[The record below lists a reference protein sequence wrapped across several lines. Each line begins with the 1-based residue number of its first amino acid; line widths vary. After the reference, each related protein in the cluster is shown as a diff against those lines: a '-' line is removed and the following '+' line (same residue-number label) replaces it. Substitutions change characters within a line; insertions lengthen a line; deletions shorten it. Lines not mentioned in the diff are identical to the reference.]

1 MDLAGASKFYESG
14 LQTVESSK
22 GYRTFVIVNNIVMI
36 SAIIGLIIV
45 LIVFWNDITSQVKT
59 IYNDVQTVENYISE
73 MESSNLVANVTAIVD
88 NTNSI
93 VADIAKLVPKSS
105 IAMMAAP
112 SAADYESQR
121 ISAAAYGPSEHK
133 SSKGGRFNS
142 VASSYW

>member
-45 LIVFWNDITSQVKT
+45 LIIFWNDITSQVKT
-59 IYNDVQTVENYISE
+59 IYHDVQIVEKYINE
-73 MESSNLVANVTAIVD
+73 MESSQLVESVTTIVE

-93 VADIAKLVPKSS
+93 VADISKLVPKTSS
-105 IAMMAAP
+105 IMMAAP
-112 SAADYESQR
+112 PSVAAADYASQR
-121 ISAAAYGPSEHK
+121 IAGPTEHK
-133 SSKGGRFNS
+133 SAKGGRFNS

>member
-45 LIVFWNDITSQVKT
+45 LIVFWNDITHQVKT
-59 IYNDVQTVENYISE
+59 IYNDVQVVENYISE
-73 MESSNLVANVTAIVD
+73 MESSQLVDKVSAIVE

-93 VADIAKLVPKSS
+93 VADIAKLVPKTS
-105 IAMMAAP
+105 IAMMAP
-112 SAADYESQR
+112 SAAEYSSQR
-121 ISAAAYGPSEHK
+121 ITASVPMEHK
-133 SSKGGRFNS
+133 SAKGGRFNS